1 MPRVANVQT
10 SKQVYPSS
18 GSVILVSR
26 LSYAI
31 FLLVGVLSAL
41 AVTAAP
47 LHIQTYRAD
56 ANGFNVASV
65 LVMGKT
71 DAVLIDAQYTQADAH
86 RVVADVLASGKR
98 LTMVYVSQGDPDYY
112 FGLEVIKQAFPD
124 VRIFATQPTIDHI
137 KSTLPEK
144 LKIWGPQ
151 LGANGPKSPIVP
163 DLLPG
168 HGFTLE
174 GQDLQVI
181 GLDGPSPL
189 YSFIWIPS
197 IRAVMGGVRVFGNMH
212 LWTTD
217 TQTAAARQCWID
229 DLRHI
234 ESLGP
239 MTVVPGHAKKD
250 TASDLSQVRF
260 SKQYLTVYGEELA
273 KSKDSSALIRA
284 MKQQYPDAIGDDV
297 LELGAK
303 VNKGEIP
310 WVSAPT
316 CSGAVQ

>member
-1 MPRVANVQT
+1 MFHVANAKT
-10 SKQVYPSS
+10 GKKVYPSS
-18 GSVILVSR
+18 GSVVLVSR

-31 FLLVGVLSAL
+31 FLLVGVLSVL
-41 AVTAAP
+41 AVNAAP
-47 LHIQTYRAD
+47 LQIQTYRAD

-65 LVMGKT
+65 LVMAKT

-124 VRIFATQPTIDHI
+124 VRIVATQPTVDHI

-151 LGANGPKSPIVP
+151 LGANGPKRPIVP
-163 DLLPG
+163 DVLPG
-168 HGFTLE
+168 HSFTLE
-174 GQDLQVI
+174 GQELQVI

-229 DLRHI
+229 
-234 ESLGP
+234 
-239 MTVVPGHAKKD
+239 
-250 TASDLSQVRF
+250 
-260 SKQYLTVYGEELA
+260 
-273 KSKDSSALIRA
+273 
-284 MKQQYPDAIGDDV
+284 
-297 LELGAK
+297 
-303 VNKGEIP
+303 
-310 WVSAPT
+310 
-316 CSGAVQ
+316 